1 MCLLST
7 TWSVSLITC
16 LSYLFF
22 CVHDVIFFSFHVLL
36 LKIKYNSS
44 YFFAYTNQ
52 NPKRITCRNKN
63 PNCSRLNRVLPLVV
77 FPYSIIPGYATAHRH
92 GVLKFLLV
100 SFLILSLV
108 LFSQT
113 TGTFSFSFFLSF
125 GILLMICL
133 KSLFFCDNNFDY
145 VMVTFD
151 VDTNVDSSS
160 LYDFG
165 DHVKLIRIVLSHV
178 VILAT
183 DAKLSSMSLLPPLKE
198 VSLLFHRYSLSFL
211 KCC

>member
-1 MCLLST
+1 
-7 TWSVSLITC
+7 
-16 LSYLFF
+16 
-22 CVHDVIFFSFHVLL
+22 
-36 LKIKYNSS
+36 
-44 YFFAYTNQ
+44 
-52 NPKRITCRNKN
+52 
-63 PNCSRLNRVLPLVV
+63 
-77 FPYSIIPGYATAHRH
+77 
-92 GVLKFLLV
+92 
-100 SFLILSLV
+100 
-108 LFSQT
+108 
-113 TGTFSFSFFLSF
+113 
-125 GILLMICL
+125 MICL

-198 VSLLFHRYSLSFL
+198 V
-211 KCC
+211 